1 MVTCIVRAER
11 QDDLRKLLEVKADE
25 LLKAGKKFV
34 STKAYRIHQKDIFG
48 FSKFKGYEATLI
60 FEN

>member
-11 QDDLRKLLEVKADE
+11 QDDLKNFLEVKAEE
-25 LLKAGKKFV
+25 LLMAGKKFV
-34 STKAYRIHQKDIFG
+34 STKAYRIYQKDLFG

-60 FEN
+60 YEN